1 MGERRG
7 GGLGN
12 GVLYTEGTLPVGHVW
27 QVTVLATT
35 ARTGCREGLVSGVS
49 PATPHR
55 VIECISLSLS
65 QGIGLRGTQP
75 GVRVPSY
82 LPCSQAS
89 ETEWYYSGQCLYH
102 DRKSRYFPDLPSLS
116 DLSPGQRVGVLVTL
130 SGGLHLYVDGVHC
143 GEIATGL
150 PVATLLW
157 GAADVYGTCTKIK
170 SEILSGE

>member
-1 MGERRG
+1 MAGDRVSYDRQNWLSGRPGEWCESCNTRPRYRMH
-7 GGLGN
+7 L
-12 GVLYTEGTLPVGHVW
+12 
-27 QVTVLATT
+27 
-35 ARTGCREGLVSGVS
+35 
-49 PATPHR
+49 
-55 VIECISLSLS
+55 SLSLS
-65 QGIGLRGTQP
+65 FSLFLSLSLQGIGLRGTQP